1 MELSGRLSV
10 KARKEKGID
19 EVRVEKQD
27 DIFLVKWQRKTRTC
41 SNADLKE

>member
-10 KARKEKGID
+10 KEGKEKGID

-27 DIFLVKWQRKTRTC
+27 DIFLVKWQRKTWTC